1 MKKLL
6 LLINPITAKK
16 ILGPYLL
23 DVIDC
28 FMKGGYEVTVHV
40 TQRKGET
47 IEVARN
53 RGEEFDTVVCVGG
66 DGTLNDTVSGI
77 LYLEKKPKIG
87 YIPAGT
93 TNDFASSWGIP
104 KKPLDATNKIVSTPA
119 RNVDVCVFG
128 DRPFVY
134 VAAFGAFTE
143 VSYSTPQSLKNALG
157 RTAYIFEGISSLS
170 SIHPMKMTV
179 EYDGGSVS
187 GDFLYGMIANT
198 KSVGGFELKMKDEI
212 SISDGLMELI
222 LIRKPENYYDN
233 NKMISAVLKQDIK
246 SEYITYVHT
255 KHVSFYSESEIP
267 WTVDGEFGGKLK
279 SGTATIIEHAIEM
292 YL

>member
-16 ILGPYLL
+16 TLGTNLT
-23 DVIDC
+23 DVIDRL
-28 FMKGGYEVTVHV
+28 MKGGYEVTVHV

-47 IEVARN
+47 KEVAKN
-53 RGEEFDTVVCVGG
+53 RGEEFDTIVCVGG

-77 LYLEKKPKIG
+77 LKLEKKPKIG

-104 KKPLDATNKIVSTPA
+104 KKPLEAVKKIVSTKP
-119 RNVDVCVFG
+119 RKIDVCFFG
-128 DRPFVY
+128 NRPFVY
-134 VAAFGAFTE
+134 VSAFGAFTE
-143 VSYSTPQSLKNALG
+143 VSYSTPQPLKNALG
-157 RTAYIFEGISSLS
+157 HTAYIFEGIT
-170 SIHPMKMTV
+170 SITSIRPTKMTV

-187 GDFLYGMIANT
+187 GEFLYGMIANT
-198 KSVGGFELKMKDEI
+198 KSVGGFELKTKDEI

-222 LIRKPENYYDN
+222 LVHKPHKSMDTP
-233 NKMISAVLKQDIK
+233 KMLAAVLAQDVK
-246 SEYITYVHT
+246 SDYITYVHT
-255 KHVSFYSESEIP
+255 KHVAFKSETAIP

-279 SGTATIIEHAIEM
+279 SGKAGIIKHAIEM

>member
-1 MKKLL
+1 MKRLL
-6 LLINPITAKK
+6 LLINPVTAKK
-16 ILGPYLL
+16 TFGPYLF

-28 FMKGGYEVTVHV
+28 FIKGEYEVAVHV

-47 IEVARN
+47 SEVAQN
-53 RGEEFDTVVCVGG
+53 LGEKFDTIVCVGG

-77 LYLEKKPKIG
+77 INLEKKPKIG

-104 KKPLDATNKIVSTPA
+104 KKPIEAAEKIIEIEP
-119 RNVDVCVFG
+119 RKVDVCTFNN
-128 DRPFVY
+128 RPFVY

-157 RTAYIFEGISSLS
+157 RTAYVFEGISSLA

-187 GDFLYGMIANT
+187 GEFLYGMIANT

-222 LIRKPENYYDN
+222 LIRKPENPHNN

-255 KHVSFYSESEIP
+255 KHVSFTSATEIP
-267 WTVDGEFGGKLK
+267 WTVDGEFGGKLI
-279 SGTATIIEHAIEM
+279 SGEASIIKHAIEM
-292 YL
+292 YI